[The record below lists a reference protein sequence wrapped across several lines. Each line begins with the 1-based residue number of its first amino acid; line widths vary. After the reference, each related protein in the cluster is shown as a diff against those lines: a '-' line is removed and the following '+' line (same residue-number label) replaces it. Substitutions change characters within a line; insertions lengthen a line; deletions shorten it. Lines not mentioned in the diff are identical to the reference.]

1 MIFIISAN
9 HICSK
14 FSLPT
19 PSHEQMFYWIDI
31 FISVNTTKVSGN
43 MIVPHNLFALFS
55 STQPTL
61 HTTTAVY
68 NHSPNTQLTG
78 LEETQEKWLKGKKKE
93 RKESRINAGITPTR
107 TMYNFHFRKER
118 GEKKQ
123 QEK

>member
-1 MIFIISAN
+1 
-9 HICSK
+9 
-14 FSLPT
+14 
-19 PSHEQMFYWIDI
+19 
-31 FISVNTTKVSGN
+31 

-93 RKESRINAGITPTR
+93 KKESIINAGITPTR